1 MPDETVGSVTEI
13 QANENLTSLVMTGA
27 KIDLRGMTPEQ
38 RGEVVHSVSQ
48 MFLAEARAKDTAWIR
63 IGLLWRFSV
72 RNKIWRYCGEHIHNA
87 NDLLRELDLGI
98 KRREIETYA
107 QMAELFG
114 RALRERN
121 VEIPIR
127 KLVMIAPYCK
137 GEDSGDWIEK
147 AISLPTPALANEIRE
162 HKGLPTTDGCDHPQ
176 GAMEV
181 WTRCGVCGK
190 WHEKIRSV

>member
-1 MPDETVGSVTEI
+1 MPERRVGSVTEI
-13 QANENLTSLVMTGA
+13 QANEELVSLITTGA
-27 KIDLRGMTPEQ
+27 KIDLKTMTPEQ
-38 RGEVVHSVSQ
+38 RGEVVHNVSQ

-72 RNKIWRYCGEHIHNA
+72 RNKLWRYLGEHIHNA
-87 NDLLRELDLGI
+87 NDFLRELDLGI

-114 RALRERN
+114 RAMRERN

-137 GEDSGDWIEK
+137 GEDSEDWIEK

-176 GAMEV
+176 GMMEV
-181 WTRCGVCGK
+181 WTRCGHCGK
-190 WHEKIRSV
+190 FFEKIRSV